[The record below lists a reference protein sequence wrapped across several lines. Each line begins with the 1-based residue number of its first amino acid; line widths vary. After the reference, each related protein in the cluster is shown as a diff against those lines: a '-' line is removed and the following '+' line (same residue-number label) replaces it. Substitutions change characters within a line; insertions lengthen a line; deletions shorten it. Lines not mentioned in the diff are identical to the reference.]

1 MGKGDSSGE
10 RERPPPTGSDAA
22 PISIPEGPEIRGVR
36 PLGWEGARSTAL
48 TTSRNPRK
56 RRWGT
61 PPLDLSSGLRFALRQ
76 EVRLSVEA
84 GPRTEATAHTLLAEA
99 GFEPVRK
106 RGPPG
111 GSDAPPAALAGGWV
125 GERGLRRR
133 GGTAPVVWAPIITV
147 FLAGC
152 VLGGLDAY
160 IAGSILVGVFWAL
173 GAAGASG
180 AFWLRYGRI
189 YDSDLAM
196 VTISSPPAG
205 PPSGLGSTTVV
216 FWAVRVRSQIHSGV
230 RIPTIVSGP
239 LRLAREVGAL
249 SREFQ
254 RRMQGPA
261 GCERSRSIPT

>member
-1 MGKGDSSGE
+1 MGRGDLSYK
-10 RERPPPTGSDAA
+10 REKHPLTGSDTA
-22 PISIPEGPEIRGVR
+22 PISVPEGPEIRGVR
-36 PLGWEGARSTAL
+36 PLGRKGAGSNAL
-48 TTSRNPRK
+48 KTSRNPRK
-56 RRWGT
+56 RRRRT

-76 EVRLSVEA
+76 EVRLAVEA
-84 GPRTEATAHTLLAEA
+84 RPRAEAMAHTLLAEA
-99 GFEPVRK
+99 GFEPVR
-106 RGPPG
+106 RPGPTG
-111 GSDAPPAALAGGWV
+111 GSEKPPAAMAGSWV

-160 IAGSILVGVFWAL
+160 IAGSILVGVFWAV

-196 VTISSPPAG
+196 VTISNPTAI
-205 PPSGLGSTTVV
+205 PPSGPGATTVV
-216 FWAVRVRSQIHSGV
+216 FWAARVRSQIHSGV

-254 RRMQGPA
+254 KRMQGPA
-261 GCERSRSIPT
+261 SVERSRATPA

>member
-1 MGKGDSSGE
+1 MPFVLEALTPNRK
-10 RERPPPTGSDAA
+10 
-22 PISIPEGPEIRGVR
+22 GPEIRGVR
-36 PLGWEGARSTAL
+36 PLGWEGARSKASM
-48 TTSRNPRK
+48 TSRDPRK
-56 RRWGT
+56 QRWGSPT
-61 PPLDLSSGLRFALRQ
+61 LDLSSGLRFALRQ
-76 EVRLSVEA
+76 EVRVA
-84 GPRTEATAHTLLAEA
+84 VDPGPRAEAVAHAVLAEA
-99 GFEPVRK
+99 GFEPVGR

-111 GSDAPPAALAGGWV
+111 GSSGAPSALAGAWV

-160 IAGSILVGVFWAL
+160 IVGSLLVGVFWAL

-196 VTISSPPAG
+196 VTFSRS
-205 PPSGLGSTTVV
+205 PSGAPSGPGSVSVV
-216 FWAVRVRSQIHSGV
+216 FWAARVRSQIHSGV
-230 RIPTIVSGP
+230 RIPTEVSGP
-239 LRLAREVGAL
+239 FRLAREVGAL

-254 RRMQGPA
+254 RRMRGPESR
-261 GCERSRSIPT
+261 ERSRAVPA